1 MPRPAS
7 VRSTRSSSTGFAL
20 VHASVARG
28 PLQLTCVACADAF
41 SVKKYKSRGARDER
55 TPFHVRL
62 RYGTEDRVESF
73 LGSDGLLEQE
83 HTSGIELELQEPVG
97 TAGETG
103 SGKGKGKG
111 QGKAETTK
119 ELFEQLK
126 AKKTDS
132 GPDS

>member
-1 MPRPAS
+1 MLLLPA
-7 VRSTRSSSTGFAL
+7 A
-20 VHASVARG
+20 
-28 PLQLTCVACADAF
+28 PLQLTCMACADAF

-73 LGSDGLLEQE
+73 LGSEGLLEQE

-103 SGKGKGKG
+103 PGKGKGKGKG

>member
-1 MPRPAS
+1 M
-7 VRSTRSSSTGFAL
+7 
-20 VHASVARG
+20 ARG

>member
-1 MPRPAS
+1 M
-7 VRSTRSSSTGFAL
+7 
-20 VHASVARG
+20 
-28 PLQLTCVACADAF
+28 ACADAF

-73 LGSDGLLEQE
+73 LGSEGLLEQE

-111 QGKAETTK
+111 QDKKEQTK
-119 ELFEQLK
+119 EQLK
-126 AKKTDS
+126 AIFAKMDS